1 MPRLRKPAPKRHAR
15 TRGRDSSILLRE
27 RPTANE
33 GRRTLDSRPLLG
45 YLHFLP
51 LRFLCYE
58 ELHSTSG
65 PGRQPRASDPQ
76 DPAGAPPPAS
86 ASVSAP
92 HLCACATGKFAKV
105 PEAKAVVSGSRQP
118 PQPSDWCLQRTV
130 LRLPAFGPDWYR
142 WGKTW
147 PCCATTGA
155 AASASIPRSIPTVRE
170 KRRQPSLPSPP
181 PIGGRP
187 WARPGP
193 GVLSRAVAALPR
205 VRLPP
210 GRPRLP
216 WEPPAASL
224 VRGAPGAGAGNG
236 VCRRRNPLG
245 RPPRGHTCF
254 PAVLSPSNSPGM
266 EYLRIPTRS
275 LWGSR
280 RQPGATGLA
289 RRLICSEVDLL

>member
-170 KRRQPSLPSPP
+170 KRRQPSLPPHLLSGDALGPDGVPGSSREPSPLC
-181 PIGGRP
+181 
-187 WARPGP
+187 PGSGSLP
-193 GVLSRAVAALPR
+193 AALGC
-205 VRLPP
+205 P
-210 GRPRLP
+210 G
-216 WEPPAASL
+216 S
-224 VRGAPGAGAGNG
+224 
-236 VCRRRNPLG
+236 
-245 RPPRGHTCF
+245 RPPRSWCAGPPG
-254 PAVLSPSNSPGM
+254 PAPVTVSAAAG
-266 EYLRIPTRS
+266 TR
-275 LWGSR
+275 
-280 RQPGATGLA
+280 
-289 RRLICSEVDLL
+289 